1 MKLIFASHNAH
12 KAQEIQ
18 SILPNW
24 IEINTLSELNYFDE
38 IPEDEPSIEGN
49 SKFKAH
55 FVHEKFN
62 ANCFADDTGLEIE
75 ALDGRPGVHSARYAG
90 NHKDSNDNMDKVL
103 AELAQ
108 VTNRSA
114 QFKTVITLFWEGE
127 IHQFEGIVKGHIA
140 SEKTGG
146 EGFGYDPIFIP
157 EGETRSFAEMSLN
170 EKNAYSHRAR
180 AMAKL
185 VAFFNTQPSH

>member
-18 SILPNW
+18 RILPDW
-24 IEINTLSELNYFDE
+24 IDINSLSELNYFDE
-38 IPEDEPSIEGN
+38 IPEEEPTIEGN
-49 SKFKAH
+49 SQFKAS
-55 FVHEKFN
+55 FVHEKFQ

-90 NHKDSNDNMDKVL
+90 NHKDANDNMEKVL
-103 AELAQ
+103 AELAHAS
-108 VTNRSA
+108 NRSA
-114 QFKTVITLFWEGE
+114 QFKTVITLFWEGKE
-127 IHQFEGIVKGHIA
+127 HQFEGIVKGQIA
-140 SEKTGG
+140 YEKTGH

-157 EGETRSFAEMSLN
+157 EGETRSFAEMSMS
-170 EKNAYSHRAR
+170 EKNAFSHRAR

-185 VAFFNTQPSH
+185 VAFFNTHPNH